1 MSGGIQLSVQLVADL
16 KDVLVRH
23 DPAAESDLFVMQYLT
38 AVTGFLLAHQD
49 EQAMDKKSL
58 LDDLCTFLGQV
69 TEQVER
75 DMAPQ
80 APAEGAFG
88 VWKPGQG

>member
-1 MSGGIQLSVQLVADL
+1 MSGGIQLSVQLVSDL
-16 KDVLVRH
+16 KDVLVKH

-38 AVTGFLLAHQD
+38 AVTGFLVAHQD
-49 EQAMDKKSL
+49 EQMMDKKAL
-58 LDDLCTFLGQV
+58 LGDLSTFLGQV
-69 TEQVER
+69 AEQVER

-80 APAEGAFG
+80 APSEDAFG

>member
-1 MSGGIQLSVQLVADL
+1 MSGGIQLSAQLVADL
-16 KDVLVRH
+16 KDVLVKH
-23 DPAAESDLFVMQYLT
+23 DPAAESDLYVMQYLT

-49 EQAMDKKSL
+49 EQMVDKKSL

-80 APAEGAFG
+80 APAQDAFG